1 MTTKAM
7 ARFLSIKR
15 ICVNCNG
22 DSGYFSVYYDEKTD
36 SYAPTW
42 DRFCSMACASSA
54 SNSGNHMD
62 TIYELG

>member
-36 SYAPTW
+36 SYA
-42 DRFCSMACASSA
+42 
-54 SNSGNHMD
+54 
-62 TIYELG
+62 